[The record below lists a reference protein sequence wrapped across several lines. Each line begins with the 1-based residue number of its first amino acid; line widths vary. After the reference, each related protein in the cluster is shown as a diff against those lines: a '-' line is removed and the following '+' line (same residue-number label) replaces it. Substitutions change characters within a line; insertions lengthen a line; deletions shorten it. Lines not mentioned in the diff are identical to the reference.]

1 MVYNWHVCTINKQ
14 QLLPMSTAKK
24 TASVRS
30 LRKSLLSLFVNALY
44 SACDMAAQSH
54 TATRDVMFSEP
65 IEKISFSPSLEHG
78 GSESRGW
85 GKRARR
91 RVEMS
96 LPVGYA
102 YRDVTASGLRIQRRH
117 CQWFTNTETSLPV
130 GYEYRDVT
138 ACGLRIQRRHCLCFS
153 HTQTSLPISFCF
165 DFAF

>member
-1 MVYNWHVCTINKQ
+1 
-14 QLLPMSTAKK
+14 
-24 TASVRS
+24 
-30 LRKSLLSLFVNALY
+30 
-44 SACDMAAQSH
+44 MAAQSH
-54 TATRDVMFSEP
+54 TATHDVMFPEP

-102 YRDVTASGLRIQRRH
+102 YRDVTACGLRIQRRH
-117 CQWFTNTETSLPV
+117 CLWVTHTETSLPV

-138 ACGLRIQRRHCLCFS
+138 ASFFLFWLCFWNGRKRRAAGRWPKGNNS
-153 HTQTSLPISFCF
+153 LDFKRVLNAMTSPPWIVLLAAARRMFWKTAKLCSDNTVKDRQVCIR
-165 DFAF
+165 